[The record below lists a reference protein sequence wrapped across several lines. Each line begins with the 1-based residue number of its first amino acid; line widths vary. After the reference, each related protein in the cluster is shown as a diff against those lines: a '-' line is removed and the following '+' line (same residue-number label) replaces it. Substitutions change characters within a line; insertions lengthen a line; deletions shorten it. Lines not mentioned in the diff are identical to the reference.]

1 MRALLL
7 AAILCLPASLLGE
20 RMPGRLKM
28 THITSA
34 QGLPGNTIRD
44 IVQDDDGFLWMA
56 GTNGLARYDGYRFV
70 PFNNFGSQGQN
81 ALPQH
86 IGKLYLDRSHH
97 TLWLSTST
105 YTHACLDLSSGRF
118 VDFTGRHD
126 TERPYRKA
134 LAVADGV
141 WMSSNT
147 LGLRHVI
154 QQGSRFHIVDY
165 TTKNHRL
172 LSDRVLTIEEDARH
186 NIWAATDRGLARIDS
201 HGRARIL
208 LPHVNFLG
216 CYANGNRVLAFSKI
230 NQTAYIFDLGGRLL
244 CRTTLPQNIGHIGA
258 IKGCVHWQGQWLLCA
273 GEASLLLQP
282 KRMHNHVTWVWSRPQ
297 ALQIPKGAVQSTVDD
312 LQFVAN
318 QSGSLWIFSP
328 KGPVRKLDLI
338 PGLKANK
345 ERNTIFAVTQGH
357 DGKYYIGSYGGGLF
371 VYDYATGHIDHYTA
385 ADRDAIIPSNYIID
399 VATDRT
405 GSIWVSMENAGV
417 VCLTPS
423 DNSAAFDLID
433 AQRQGDWTNFVRYLY
448 LSPQGQLMVMAK
460 NNQLYSYDM
469 TQHAFAYKGAVTATI
484 LNSLTDSQHHT
495 WLATRGNG
503 VWRDGQQMTL
513 YVRGKRVEIN
523 DFYSLAQDHRGRI
536 WIGCWGQGLFLVK
549 AIRGNRLDVDNIIS
563 NQYNESRIHDITI
576 TTAGL
581 MVVATFNGIYAA
593 NINHRHIQQ
602 KDFHW
607 YSVLNSRFPTDEI
620 TCVRATTPTT
630 IWAGTVGGLI
640 RCDFSKGLD
649 RMTYH
654 VLSERNGLSNNN
666 IKSLITD
673 RYGYLWAG
681 TDNGLSRIDPRDNY
695 IRRYQLT
702 NDVLGNTF
710 AENCALRLP
719 DGRIIFGTGNGMVT
733 INPAHEQLHRRLAA
747 PHVLITDLLINGISI
762 YEGLDSVV
770 LARPLQSTARLTLS
784 HTQNSLTIHFSSFA
798 YSNMQA
804 QLYQYY
810 MEGVDHQWRPVT
822 ATPHTEY
829 SNLAPGTYVFHVR
842 AVTQD
847 AVGPERVLTIHI
859 SEPWYNTWWAWAFYL
874 ALIAAIILYISRS
887 ARERLR
893 LHQQMKMEKQ
903 LTEMRT
909 SFFTHVTHEF
919 RTPLAVLS
927 YAVENIAK
935 PEKPSRKDIQTAQ
948 RGIHRLMR
956 LVNQFLE
963 FRRLNTGNI
972 RLQVESGDII
982 AFLRDIYQDLWGMAT
997 QKHLNYNFSA
1007 FAKSFTV
1014 AFDPQAVETI
1024 VYNLLSNAVKYTPEK
1039 GNVTFTIRQD
1049 NDAHLLVITV
1059 EDDGPGLSTDQQER
1073 VFHPY
1078 MSGYISHNGMGIGLY
1093 TAYNMAKVHHG
1104 TLVYQ
1109 RASTEGGSR
1118 FILSI
1123 PDNDESYTLEEYQK
1137 EPQCHDNDE
1146 DHSQSLQIIQ
1156 DMAPNAL
1163 NHQLVAIIED
1173 APDMQEQIKTEV
1185 GKYFRTVTY
1194 STGEDA
1200 LRDIAGQK
1208 PDLLLCDIMLP
1219 GINGYDTIS
1228 AIRKQKGMDD
1238 LPVIMLTA
1246 LDDEEHQIKGYQ
1258 AGADDYMVK
1267 PCNYR
1272 LLIAR
1277 AMQLIKWR
1285 QQRNKQQPSKE
1296 HKTTASPTTTL
1307 SSVDEVI
1314 LTSPAD
1320 KRFREQVEVLV
1331 GQHLTDQNFSID
1343 QLAAML
1349 TMGRTKF
1356 YGKMKELYGMSP
1368 NKYLMKRRMDKA
1380 AELLLEG
1387 KYTVSEVSYR
1397 VGIPDS
1403 SYFNKCFKAAFGTVP
1418 SKYRG

>member
-536 WIGCWGQGLFLVK
+536 WIG
-549 AIRGNRLDVDNIIS
+549 INITRAAS
-563 NQYNESRIHDITI
+563 
-576 TTAGL
+576 TT
-581 MVVATFNGIYAA
+581 
-593 NINHRHIQQ
+593 
-602 KDFHW
+602 
-607 YSVLNSRFPTDEI
+607 S
-620 TCVRATTPTT
+620 
-630 IWAGTVGGLI
+630 
-640 RCDFSKGLD
+640 
-649 RMTYH
+649 
-654 VLSERNGLSNNN
+654 
-666 IKSLITD
+666 
-673 RYGYLWAG
+673 
-681 TDNGLSRIDPRDNY
+681 
-695 IRRYQLT
+695 
-702 NDVLGNTF
+702 
-710 AENCALRLP
+710 
-719 DGRIIFGTGNGMVT
+719 
-733 INPAHEQLHRRLAA
+733 
-747 PHVLITDLLINGISI
+747 
-762 YEGLDSVV
+762 
-770 LARPLQSTARLTLS
+770 
-784 HTQNSLTIHFSSFA
+784 
-798 YSNMQA
+798 
-804 QLYQYY
+804 
-810 MEGVDHQWRPVT
+810 
-822 ATPHTEY
+822 
-829 SNLAPGTYVFHVR
+829 
-842 AVTQD
+842 
-847 AVGPERVLTIHI
+847 
-859 SEPWYNTWWAWAFYL
+859 
-874 ALIAAIILYISRS
+874 
-887 ARERLR
+887 
-893 LHQQMKMEKQ
+893 
-903 LTEMRT
+903 
-909 SFFTHVTHEF
+909 
-919 RTPLAVLS
+919 
-927 YAVENIAK
+927 
-935 PEKPSRKDIQTAQ
+935 PSR
-948 RGIHRLMR
+948 
-956 LVNQFLE
+956 
-963 FRRLNTGNI
+963 
-972 RLQVESGDII
+972 
-982 AFLRDIYQDLWGMAT
+982 
-997 QKHLNYNFSA
+997 
-1007 FAKSFTV
+1007 
-1014 AFDPQAVETI
+1014 
-1024 VYNLLSNAVKYTPEK
+1024 
-1039 GNVTFTIRQD
+1039 RQD
-1049 NDAHLLVITV
+1049 
-1059 EDDGPGLSTDQQER
+1059 
-1073 VFHPY
+1073 
-1078 MSGYISHNGMGIGLY
+1078 
-1093 TAYNMAKVHHG
+1093 
-1104 TLVYQ
+1104 
-1109 RASTEGGSR
+1109 
-1118 FILSI
+1118 
-1123 PDNDESYTLEEYQK
+1123 
-1137 EPQCHDNDE
+1137 
-1146 DHSQSLQIIQ
+1146 
-1156 DMAPNAL
+1156 
-1163 NHQLVAIIED
+1163 
-1173 APDMQEQIKTEV
+1173 
-1185 GKYFRTVTY
+1185 
-1194 STGEDA
+1194 
-1200 LRDIAGQK
+1200 
-1208 PDLLLCDIMLP
+1208 
-1219 GINGYDTIS
+1219 
-1228 AIRKQKGMDD
+1228 
-1238 LPVIMLTA
+1238 
-1246 LDDEEHQIKGYQ
+1246 
-1258 AGADDYMVK
+1258 
-1267 PCNYR
+1267 
-1272 LLIAR
+1272 
-1277 AMQLIKWR
+1277 
-1285 QQRNKQQPSKE
+1285 
-1296 HKTTASPTTTL
+1296 
-1307 SSVDEVI
+1307 
-1314 LTSPAD
+1314 
-1320 KRFREQVEVLV
+1320 
-1331 GQHLTDQNFSID
+1331 
-1343 QLAAML
+1343 
-1349 TMGRTKF
+1349 
-1356 YGKMKELYGMSP
+1356 
-1368 NKYLMKRRMDKA
+1368 
-1380 AELLLEG
+1380 
-1387 KYTVSEVSYR
+1387 
-1397 VGIPDS
+1397 
-1403 SYFNKCFKAAFGTVP
+1403 
-1418 SKYRG
+1418 

>member
-7 AAILCLPASLLGE
+7 VAVLCLPASLLGE

-154 QQGSRFHIVDY
+154 QQGNRFHIVDY

-172 LSDRVLTIEEDARH
+172 LSDRVLTIEEDTQH

-230 NQTAYIFDLGGRLL
+230 NQTAYVFDLGGRLL

-282 KRMHNHVTWVWSRPQ
+282 RRMHNHVTWVWSRPQ
-297 ALQIPKGAVQSTVDD
+297 ALQIPKGAVQSTVDN

-371 VYDYATGHIDHYTA
+371 VYDYTTGHIDHYTA
-385 ADRDAIIPSNYIID
+385 ADRDAIIPSNYIIN

-460 NNQLYSYDM
+460 DNQLYSYDM

-523 DFYSLAQDHRGRI
+523 DFYALAEDRLGRM
-536 WIGCWGQGLFLVK
+536 WIGSWGQGLFLVN
-549 AIRGNRLDVDNIIS
+549 AIHGNRLDVDNIIS

-576 TTAGL
+576 TPAGL

-710 AENCALRLP
+710 AENCALRLA
-719 DGRIIFGTGNGMVT
+719 DGRIVFGTGNGMVT
-733 INPAHEQLHRRLAA
+733 INPARERQHHRVAA
-747 PHVLITDLLINGISI
+747 PRVMVTDLLVNGISV
-762 YEGLDSVV
+762 YEALDTTILSQ
-770 LARPLQSTARLTLS
+770 PLQSTDKITLS
-784 HTQNSLTIHFSSFA
+784 HNQNSLTIHFSSFA
-798 YSNMQA
+798 YSNIQA

-822 ATPHTEY
+822 AIPRAEY

-842 AVTQD
+842 TVTQN
-847 AVGPERVLTIHI
+847 AVGEERTLTIHI
-859 SEPWYNTWWAWAFYL
+859 SEPWYNTWWAWTFYL
-874 ALIAAIILYISRS
+874 ALFAAVILYVYRNG
-887 ARERLR
+887 RERLR
-893 LHQQMKMEKQ
+893 LHQQMKMEKK

-935 PEKPSRKDIQTAQ
+935 PERPSRKDIQTAQ

-963 FRRLNTGNI
+963 FRRLSTGNI
-972 RLQVESGDII
+972 RLQVESHDII

-1059 EDDGPGLSTDQQER
+1059 EDDGPGLSTDQQQR

-1104 TLVYQ
+1104 TLIYQ
-1109 RASTEGGSR
+1109 RVDTKGGSR
-1118 FILSI
+1118 FIFSI
-1123 PDNDESYTLEEYQK
+1123 PDNNDSYSPEEYQTVTT
-1137 EPQCHDNDE
+1137 HDDSQE
-1146 DHSQSLQIIQ
+1146 HRQSLQIIQ

-1194 STGEDA
+1194 SNGEDA
-1200 LRDIAGQK
+1200 VRDIALQH

-1296 HKTTASPTTTL
+1296 HKTTASPTVTL
-1307 SSVDEVI
+1307 SPVDEVI

-1343 QLAAML
+1343 QLAAMMS
-1349 TMGRTKF
+1349 MGRTKF